1 MRSNAPRSRR
11 PAPRYP
17 SMSRTGSTSITWKP
31 WSRVIPGTSGNC
43 GSSATRNACWS
54 SWPSG
59 VCAAPVSCLAGWPK
73 NVPGLV
79 RRIAAA
85 GHELASHGY
94 GHQPLYALSPAA
106 FREDVKR
113 GVGLLEAAA
122 GQKVRGYR
130 APSFSITDWA
140 LDVLKELGLE
150 YDSSAFPTA
159 AHDRYGRLSSVD
171 GSEGIVEVRPGLYEI
186 FVSTLRIG
194 HLGVPWAG
202 GGYFRLLPYRLFAH
216 GIRRILS
223 SGRPYVF
230 YIHPWEIDPGQPRVQ
245 GLKPAHRVPPLQQLG
260 PRRAE
265 IRAPARRFPVDDRR
279 RSTEPP
285 IWRAGH
291 RRRGTIESGSAGDHR
306 PEPIPRGSAACRL
319 RPSDLAAEDRDVPLS
334 AVRGRLARSPPT
346 TLFQG

>member
-1 MRSNAPRSRR
+1 M
-11 PAPRYP
+11 
-17 SMSRTGSTSITWKP
+17 
-31 WSRVIPGTSGNC
+31 
-43 GSSATRNACWS
+43 
-54 SWPSG
+54 
-59 VCAAPVSCLAGWPK
+59 
-73 NVPGLV
+73 V

-85 GHELASHGY
+85 GHEIASHGY
-94 GHQPLYALSPAA
+94 GHELLYTLSPAA

-140 LDVLKELGLE
+140 LDVLKELGLD

-159 AHDRYGRLSSVD
+159 VHDRYGRLSGVE
-171 GSEGIVEVRPGLYEI
+171 GSQSIAEVRPGLYEI

-216 GIRRILS
+216 GIRRILN

-245 GLKPAHRVPPLQQLG
+245 GLKGAHAFRHYNNLA
-260 PRRAE
+260 RAE
-265 IRAPARRFPVDDRR
+265 PRFARLLDDFQWTTIADLLATHLAD
-279 RSTEPP
+279 STSCAAKSSRLEP
-285 IWRAGH
+285 
-291 RRRGTIESGSAGDHR
+291 
-306 PEPIPRGSAACRL
+306 
-319 RPSDLAAEDRDVPLS
+319 
-334 AVRGRLARSPPT
+334 
-346 TLFQG
+346 